1 MWMIFILSAR
11 ARIVMLGVVCTIT
24 RRNIIHGATWSPAC
38 SYPNMAD
45 EPPPLDFSDEDNTP
59 VPEEQD
65 KSELNYTPFRDPV
78 EEPPPV
84 EEQPKQEEK
93 DSQEGEV
100 VGVVGL
106 LFSKTAKN

>member
-1 MWMIFILSAR
+1 MIFILSAR
-11 ARIVMLGVVCTIT
+11 ARVVMLGVVCTSGVILFMVP
-24 RRNIIHGATWSPAC
+24 RDRQPAA

-93 DSQEGEV
+93 DSQEGEL

-106 LFSKTAKN
+106 LFSKTAKS

>member
-1 MWMIFILSAR
+1 MHHNQAVILFMVPR
-11 ARIVMLGVVCTIT
+11 DRQ
-24 RRNIIHGATWSPAC
+24 PAAIQ
-38 SYPNMAD
+38 NMAD

-78 EEPPPV
+78 EEPPSV

-93 DSQEGEV
+93 DSQGEV